1 MPVIR
6 FLHPVD
12 HFSMPSLHHYIRLL
26 ATASLLLITAGG
38 LVTSTGSGLSVPDW
52 PNTYGYFMFSFP
64 LSKMVGGIFYEHGH
78 RLIASIVGLL
88 TIGLAVWISKIDRR
102 RWVKRLGWTA
112 LGAVIVQG
120 TLGGLTVIYFLPPGI
135 SISHAGLAQLFFAL
149 IVSLAIFTSQG
160 WHSRYDQRPPLND
173 RVLSRLA
180 LFMPILI
187 YAQILVGATMR
198 HTDAGLAIPDFPL
211 VFGGVWP
218 PVWTAGISIHFA
230 HRIGALL
237 VATVVCATAGHIL
250 YHHASRRE
258 LCRPA
263 LLLTSLVLIQ
273 IALGG
278 LTIWSEK
285 HVAVNTA
292 HVSVGALVWVTAVSR
307 ALRVHREWFTTDEQ
321 TQHRDA
327 QLEEVVTHSE
337 AQA

>member
-1 MPVIR
+1 MPVIH
-6 FLHPVD
+6 FLHLVD
-12 HFSMPSLHHYIRLL
+12 HFSMPWLHHYIRLL

-180 LFMPILI
+180 LFTPILI

-211 VFGGVWP
+211 VFGGLWP
-218 PVWTAGISIHFA
+218 PVWTAGITIHFA

-237 VATVVCATAGHIL
+237 VATVVGATAGHIL

-263 LLLTSLVLIQ
+263 VLLTSLVLIQ

-278 LTIWSEK
+278 WTIWSEK
-285 HVAVNTA
+285 HVAINTA
-292 HVSVGALVWVTAVSR
+292 HVAVGALVWVTAVSLS
-307 ALRVHREWFTTDEQ
+307 LRVHREWFATDEQ
-321 TQHRDA
+321 TQHRDD
-327 QLEEVVTHSE
+327 QLGGVVTHSE

>member
-1 MPVIR
+1 MPVIHY
-6 FLHPVD
+6 FDLVGY
-12 HFSMPSLHHYIRLL
+12 FSMPWLHQYTRLL
-26 ATASLLLITAGG
+26 AAASLLLITAGG

-88 TIGLAVWISKIDRR
+88 TIGLAVWISRIDSR

-112 LGAVIVQG
+112 LGAVILQG
-120 TLGGLTVIYFLPPGI
+120 TLGGITVVYFLPPAI

-149 IVSLAIFTSQG
+149 IVSLAIFTSKG

-173 RVLSRLA
+173 WILSRLA
-180 LFMPILI
+180 LLTPILI
-187 YAQILVGATMR
+187 YIQILVGATMR

-211 VFGGVWP
+211 VFGGLWP

-230 HRIGALL
+230 HRFGALL
-237 VATVVCATAGHIL
+237 VATVVCAIAFHIF

-263 LLLTSLVLIQ
+263 LLLSSLVLLQ
-273 IALGG
+273 IVLGG
-278 LTIWSEK
+278 WTIWSEK
-285 HVAVNTA
+285 HVVVNTA
-292 HVSVGALVWVTAVSR
+292 HVTVGALVWVTAVSLT
-307 ALRVHREWFTTDEQ
+307 LRVHRESFAANEHK
-321 TQHRDA
+321 HRDS
-327 QLEEVVTHSE
+327 QLETVVTHSE